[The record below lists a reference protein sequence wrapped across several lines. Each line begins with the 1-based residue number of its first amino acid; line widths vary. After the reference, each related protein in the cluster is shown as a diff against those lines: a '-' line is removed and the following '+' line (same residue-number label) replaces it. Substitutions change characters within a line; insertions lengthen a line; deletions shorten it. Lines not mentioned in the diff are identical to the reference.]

1 LKKWV
6 EAQVEVG
13 NFVKKI
19 GEEQDVEGQDA
30 KRDLLFGVKCPHPE
44 CDGVMRN
51 VNVQAAATK
60 KKLYMR

>member
-1 LKKWV
+1 M
-6 EAQVEVG
+6 EVG